1 MVMFTT
7 VYQRVNAW
15 LYIPISG
22 EILMA
27 GVRRLIQKRHA
38 ATQKTQEELDAEERR
53 WQSLFKEDISLDI
66 DIQWDPYVYIYIY
79 IHIKY

>member
-1 MVMFTT
+1 MVIFFSYGD
-7 VYQRVNAW
+7 VYHCLPEGKCLIVHPLFR
-15 LYIPISG
+15 G

-27 GVRRLIQKRHA
+27 GVTDPLVRHA

-66 DIQWDPYVYIYIY
+66 DIQ
-79 IHIKY
+79 

>member
-1 MVMFTT
+1 
-7 VYQRVNAW
+7 
-15 LYIPISG
+15 
-22 EILMA
+22 MA

-66 DIQWDPYVYIYIY
+66 DIQ
-79 IHIKY
+79 